1 MEKVIKTRLEKKAK
15 SGGRENI
22 FKSRVKT
29 EESPFNFFIQSI
41 IQLFVYSL
49 INILI
54 NLFWIP
60 QALMNVGM

>member
-1 MEKVIKTRLEKKAK
+1 MIKTRLEKKAK
-15 SGGRENI
+15 SGGQENI